1 MSLRTALIGV
11 AIIVVAA
18 AGWIVFSAIGKR
30 PWMPENAPLAP
41 DQGLASPPCESPAEL
56 VAEDIF
62 LDRPTDRAQP
72 NLPNA
77 ESPKRQSFA
86 DKYAGMS
93 VEQLI
98 AARKELVSVRV
109 RKVDQ
114 MLKDLMASGHYEV
127 VHLKAGEEYSPGLP
141 PGWAAGHRGVST
153 EDGSQELRV
162 VRLDVPNHP
171 ETAVMHAEALW
182 LGERIDSLGG
192 SPSGVS
198 LGR

>member
-1 MSLRTALIGV
+1 
-11 AIIVVAA
+11 
-18 AGWIVFSAIGKR
+18 
-30 PWMPENAPLAP
+30 
-41 DQGLASPPCESPAEL
+41 
-56 VAEDIF
+56 VAEDIY

-114 MLKDLMASGHYEV
+114 TLKDLMASGHYEV

-141 PGWAAGHRGVST
+141 PGWAAGHLGVST

-171 ETAVMHAEALW
+171 ETAAMYAEALL
-182 LGERIDSLGG
+182 LGELIDSLGG